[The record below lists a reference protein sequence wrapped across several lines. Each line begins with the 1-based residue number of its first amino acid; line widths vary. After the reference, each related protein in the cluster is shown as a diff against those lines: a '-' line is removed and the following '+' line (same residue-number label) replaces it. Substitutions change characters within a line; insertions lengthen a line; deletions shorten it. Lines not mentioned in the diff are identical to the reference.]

1 MPCEWRM
8 LATWE
13 STRPH
18 EVSSVVLGSAS
29 SKGWNEARHLGPP
42 SSPAGPPP
50 PGIWAEESCAL
61 DPQRDPHTLPHR
73 CPFNRVSPTSLGG
86 FRRSRVPVGPAPWPA
101 WLPSAMARAGRQGP
115 QGHVR
120 PPPPL
125 TEAAC
130 SAPRDRKL
138 EVLLRLGYL
147 RCPVGRPG
155 SGPPHLPRQHA
166 GTRLWQDQDVAAEGH
181 PAVCTSC
188 RGRWPSGWLAPPGPG
203 SPWTRSPSSEVASP
217 RAWGAVRPRLK
228 GHGEA
233 AQAPHLNAA
242 ATTGL
247 TRAWRGA
254 SHRGMDVCDGRGS
267 ASRGGPTVRLKD
279 KNLSW
284 RGFPS
289 PRDVRRPPSTRGG
302 PAVGGGEPGRG
313 RAAHL

>member
-42 SSPAGPPP
+42 SSPAGLPP

-101 WLPSAMARAGRQGP
+101 WLLSAMARAGRQGP

-181 PAVCTSC
+181 PARGSC
-188 RGRWPSGWLAPPGPG
+188 SGLYLLQGMLALGLAG
-203 SPWTRSPSSEVASP
+203 SAGAGLAVDSVTVVGGGVASGLGGCAPSSQ
-217 RAWGAVRPRLK
+217 R
-228 GHGEA
+228 
-233 AQAPHLNAA
+233 
-242 ATTGL
+242 
-247 TRAWRGA
+247 
-254 SHRGMDVCDGRGS
+254 
-267 ASRGGPTVRLKD
+267 
-279 KNLSW
+279 
-284 RGFPS
+284 
-289 PRDVRRPPSTRGG
+289 TRGG
-302 PAVGGGEPGRG
+302 GSGSSSERG
-313 RAAHL
+313 RDHGTDARLARGVAQGDGCV